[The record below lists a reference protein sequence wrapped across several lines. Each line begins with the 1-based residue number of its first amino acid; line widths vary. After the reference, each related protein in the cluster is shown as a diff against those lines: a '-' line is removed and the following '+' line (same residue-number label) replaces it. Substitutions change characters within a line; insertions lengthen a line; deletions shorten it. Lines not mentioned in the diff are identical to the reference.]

1 MVYSLHYRA
10 MTAAVPPSPLPRWAR
25 VVDVLCFLLII
36 VAAIVAVSGGF
47 RLRAGSVRLA
57 LTSPLRL
64 LVWALVLGAVR
75 HALVREPSAYRFLR
89 SMAARLDTAP
99 MRTAAIV
106 ALGTRPAMFF
116 VGYVSIFAFGYAT
129 GARPPVRFFDNE
141 LLNMPVRHD
150 AGWYLQIAIYGYEY
164 LGQLSTDVQQ
174 NIVFFPAFPLL
185 MRGAA
190 MLGGNTWLAH
200 VLSGTIISL
209 GAFVAGLAYLYALA
223 RDYLDEAEATTAL
236 WLLAAYPFALFYGAL
251 YTESLFLLTAV
262 GAFYHFRRR
271 EWWRAAAWACLA
283 GLTRPN
289 GFLLGAALGTLA
301 ISPWLPSWLA
311 GGTLERRPRPSRDVA
326 RAFSVAAIAPGLL
339 VACAAGLGVLL
350 YSVYVWSMT
359 GDPLTWLKLHA
370 AWGRRYTGLW
380 YVVGARYAFITEQGW
395 HLYMSNLHHDLLN
408 ALGVIFV
415 LAAAWPVSR
424 RFGLAYAVFILI
436 NILPPIASGELLS
449 AGRFSAVLFPAF
461 LWLAQAVSPESRAG
475 WIASFAAV
483 QGLNAAM
490 FYTWRQLF

>member
-1 MVYSLHYRA
+1 
-10 MTAAVPPSPLPRWAR
+10 MTAAAHSSSLPRWAR
-25 VVDVLCFLLII
+25 VVDLLCFTILI

-47 RLRAGSVRLA
+47 RLRIGTVRLA

-64 LVWALVLGAVR
+64 LLWAAVLGAVR
-75 HALVREPSAYRFLR
+75 HALVREPSAFRFLW
-89 SMAARLDTAP
+89 SLAARLNTAP
-99 MRTAAIV
+99 LGAAAIV
-106 ALGTRPAMFF
+106 ALGTRPVIFF
-116 VGYVSIFAFGYAT
+116 VGYVSIYAFGFAT
-129 GARPPVRFFDNE
+129 GPRPPVRFFDNE

-164 LGQLSTDVQQ
+164 VGGLSADAQQ
-174 NIVFFPAFPLL
+174 NIAFFPAFPLL
-185 MRGAA
+185 MRTGA
-190 MLGGNTWLAH
+190 LIGGNTWLAH
-200 VLSGTIISL
+200 VVAGTCISL
-209 GAFVAGLAYLYALA
+209 GSFVAALAYLYALA
-223 RDYLDEAEATTAL
+223 RDYLDEAQAKTAL
-236 WLLAAYPFALFYGAL
+236 WLLAAYPFAIFYGAL
-251 YTESLFLLTAV
+251 YTESLFLLTAI

-271 EWWRAAAWACLA
+271 EWWRAAGWACLA

-311 GGTLERRPRPSRDVA
+311 GGALERTPRTPRSSRDEA
-326 RAFSVAAIAPGLL
+326 RSTAGAIAPGVL

-359 GDPLTWLKLHA
+359 GDPLIWLKLHA

-380 YVVGARYAFITEQGW
+380 YVVESRYAFVTEQGW
-395 HLYMSNLHHDLLN
+395 HLYMSTLPQDLLN
-408 ALGVIFV
+408 ALGVVFV

-424 RFGLAYAVFILI
+424 RFGLAYGVFILL

-461 LWLAQAVSPESRAG
+461 LWLAQTVSPESRAG
-475 WIASFAAV
+475 WIASFAAI

>member
-1 MVYSLHYRA
+1 
-10 MTAAVPPSPLPRWAR
+10 MTGPAPSSTLPRWAR
-25 VVDVLCFLLII
+25 IVDVLCFLLIV
-36 VAAIVAVSGGF
+36 VAAIVAFSGGF
-47 RLRAGSVRLA
+47 RLRAGGLRLA
-57 LTSPLRL
+57 LTSPFRL
-64 LVWALVLGAVR
+64 IVWAAVLSVVR
-75 HALVREPSAYRFLR
+75 HALVRQPSAFRFLG
-89 SMAARLDTAP
+89 SLFAALDTVP
-99 MRTAAIV
+99 LRTAAIV
-106 ALGTRPAMFF
+106 ALGTRPAIFF

-129 GARPPVRFFDNE
+129 GVRPPVRFFENE

-150 AGWYLQIAIYGYEY
+150 AGWYLQIAIYGYQY
-164 LGQLSTDVQQ
+164 LGQLTTETQQ
-174 NIVFFPAFPLL
+174 NLVFFPAFPLL
-185 MRGAA
+185 MRWLA
-190 MLGGNTWLAH
+190 LVGGNTWLAH
-200 VLSGTIISL
+200 IVSGTIISL
-209 GAFVAGLAYLYALA
+209 AAFVAALAYLYALA
-223 RDYLDEAEATTAL
+223 RDYLDEAQARTAL
-236 WLLAAYPFALFYGAL
+236 WMLAAYPFALFYGAL

-262 GAFYHFRRR
+262 GSIYHFRRR

-301 ISPWLPSWLA
+301 ITPWLPAWLA
-311 GGTLERRPRPSRDVA
+311 GGTLERSPRTSAQRD
-326 RAFSVAAIAPGLL
+326 RGWTLSAAAPGLL
-339 VACAAGLGVLL
+339 VASAAGVGVLL
-350 YSVYVWSMT
+350 YSAYVWSMT

-380 YVVGARYAFITEQGW
+380 FIVGARYAFITEQGW

-408 ALGVIFV
+408 GLGVIFV
-415 LAAAWPVSR
+415 LASAWPVAR
-424 RFGLAYAVFILI
+424 RFGLAYSVFILI

-461 LWLAQAVSPESRAG
+461 LWLAQVVPSESRAG

>member
-1 MVYSLHYRA
+1 
-10 MTAAVPPSPLPRWAR
+10 MTGSAPPSTLPRWAR
-25 VVDVLCFLLII
+25 IADILCFILIV
-36 VAAIVAVSGGF
+36 VAAIVAISGGF
-47 RLRAGSVRLA
+47 RLRAGGLRLA
-57 LTSPLRL
+57 LTSPVRL
-64 LVWALVLGAVR
+64 VVWAVLLSVVR
-75 HALVREPSAYRFLR
+75 HALVRQPTAFRFLG
-89 SMAARLDTAP
+89 SLFKAIDTVP
-99 MRTAAIV
+99 MRAAAIV
-106 ALGTRPAMFF
+106 ALGTRPVIFF

-129 GARPPVRFFDNE
+129 GVRPPVRFFENE

-150 AGWYLQIAIYGYEY
+150 AGWYLQISIYGYQY
-164 LGQLSTDVQQ
+164 LGQLTTDVQQ

-185 MRGAA
+185 MRWTA
-190 MLGGNTWLAH
+190 LVGGNTWLAH
-200 VLSGTIISL
+200 VVSGTIISL
-209 GAFVAGLAYLYALA
+209 AAFVAALAYLFALA
-223 RDYLDEAEATTAL
+223 RDYLDEAQSRTAL

-271 EWWRAAAWACLA
+271 EWWAAAAWAALA

-301 ISPWLPSWLA
+301 LTPLLPPWLT
-311 GGTLERRPRPSRDVA
+311 GGTLERK
-326 RAFSVAAIAPGLL
+326 RAPHDQADRASAFAAITPGLL
-339 VACAAGLGVLL
+339 VASAAGIGVVL
-350 YSVYVWSMT
+350 YSAYVWSMT

-380 YVVGARYAFITEQGW
+380 YVIGARYAFISEQGW

-415 LAAAWPVSR
+415 LAAAWPVAR

-436 NILPPIASGELLS
+436 NILPPLASGELLS

-461 LWLAQAVSPESRAG
+461 LWLAQVVPAESRAG